1 MRGPLACSPEG
12 HDDAPSELATRL
24 ERDTGTPWA
33 LYVDGPGKAVR
44 FLAPREPVAVS
55 EASPELTARAFL
67 ERYRGALFGGDADD
81 ELRALP
87 DNDAT
92 PDAEDGAYV
101 RFEHVLRGTEVRV
114 FDVASTARFT
124 KEGALMWVQSGF
136 RAGLRDVPRTASFA
150 EPDARR
156 VADETFAARCGD
168 VILRDAGDS
177 VSTLGV
183 SLEGGAWRLV
193 WRVRV
198 MRETDRCTTPTVA
211 IDATNGAVL
220 AVRDEAQTLYEK
232 ESSAL
237 NESFSDVMG
246 AAAENALEVN
256 DPGRN
261 FVIGEQITK
270 SGRGIRNMR
279 DPIGFGGGDLDHY
292 SKVTPCSV
300 PSGTND
306 LCGVHTNS
314 GIPNLAFAL
323 MTAGGV
329 HPQSRIAVAKGID
342 WPAARQ
348 LWFYTLT
355 RLSPDADFKTAALAQ
370 GTEAK
375 NRGFDVMHAVACA
388 WYAVGVLAPE
398 LHPALAGLA
407 CPAPGASS
415 SVAPSAHDC
424 QGRSSGWF
432 CSNSIK
438 NTAVQCAGRA
448 VVHSAFCAD
457 TEQSCKKA
465 RVDDWT
471 TTVTPAGEVACE

>member
-1 MRGPLACSPEG
+1 M
-12 HDDAPSELATRL
+12 DAHYNTMHAIRYFQQVHGRFST
-24 ERDTGTPWA
+24 TGSLNPITVVAHAIFLDASNNVYEQNASNSAISWA
-33 LYVDGPGKAVR
+33 LNEIKCGDGDYLK
-44 FLAPREPVAVS
+44 
-55 EASPELTARAFL
+55 
-67 ERYRGALFGGDADD
+67 GGDLLPFCSGLDVVAH
-81 ELRALP
+81 ELGHGITH
-87 DNDAT
+87 NT
-92 PDAEDGAYV
+92 
-101 RFEHVLRGTEVRV
+101 
-114 FDVASTARFT
+114 
-124 KEGALMWVQSGF
+124 SG
-136 RAGLRDVPRTASFA
+136 L
-150 EPDARR
+150 
-156 VADETFAARCGD
+156 
-168 VILRDAGDS
+168 
-177 VSTLGV
+177 
-183 SLEGGAWRLV
+183 
-193 WRVRV
+193 
-198 MRETDRCTTPTVA
+198 
-211 IDATNGAVL
+211 
-220 AVRDEAQTLYEK
+220 LYEK
-232 ESSAL
+232 ESGAL

-270 SGRGIRNMR
+270 SGKGIRNMR

-329 HPQSRIAVAKGID
+329 HPQSKIAVAKGID

-370 GTEAK
+370 VTEAK

-415 SVAPSAHDC
+415 SVAPSAPDC

-438 NTAVQCAGRA
+438 NTAVQCAGGA

-471 TTVTPAGEVACE
+471 ATVTPAGEVACE